1 MKKFAILI
9 VAAALSDAQAQMQTG
24 DGIWVRNA
32 YYGERQTFDACVGH
46 QPPNGA
52 YHHHASPTCLRAQL
66 GDNVELVSS
75 KRTGNVYREATTA
88 LRHSPILGWS
98 FDGYPI
104 YGPYGYSEARNAS
117 SAIRRIRSGY
127 KLRGITQRNTLPDWA
142 LAVHPGVSQVL
153 TAQQQ
158 GPPINA
164 EFPLGRYVEDHEWA
178 AANGDLDVHNGRF
191 TVTPEYPNGTYAY
204 FVTIE
209 ADGSPAFP
217 YILGG
222 TYFGVVT
229 TGRVTT
235 IPSGATDATGTSAE
249 AILSSWA
256 TKNAAQDARVVSA
269 TNPAAG
275 PSTTWPNEVPAG
287 IRFNGGVTTPTKA
300 DTQRV
305 RYTDSMVYINANGLA
320 SYTMG
325 PWFEGL
331 MTGGIFMNLASSQ
344 NYQMQISRLPQ
355 EASTKTAVG
364 GGAVGMW
371 VNGVPVFNY
380 LDGASYS
387 LAQATDVGGG
397 LVRQTAVHAS
407 SASGEQGPWGPNS
420 YISAYPLFG
429 AVLAVAGE
437 TTVSVRDSA
446 GTTRTASVSYASA
459 EQVNYRLPE
468 GTANGAATV
477 TISAGGKS
485 YAAGIYV
492 TSVYPHLFLQTTRA
506 TAENGD
512 VYLTLYG
519 SGRGSAT
526 QVSATVGGLA
536 ATVAYAGPQGQ
547 FVGLDQY
554 NIILPRSLAKGTHLV
569 ELLVEGIK
577 SNQVPVVL
585 E

>member
-1 MKKFAILI
+1 MKKLAIVISALGAGLI
-9 VAAALSDAQAQMQTG
+9 QAQMQTG

-46 QPPNGA
+46 QPQNGA

-66 GDNVELVSS
+66 GDNVELVTSR
-75 KRTGNVYREATTA
+75 RTGNVYREVAA
-88 LRHSPILGWS
+88 PKHSPILGWA

-104 YGPYGYSEARNAS
+104 YGPYGYSEARNAA
-117 SAIRRIRSGY
+117 SAVRRMRSGY
-127 KLRGITQRNTLPDWA
+127 KLRSITLRGTLPDWA

-153 TAQQQ
+153 TAAQQ

-164 EFPLGRYVEDHEWA
+164 EFPLGRYVEDFEWA
-178 AANGDLDVHNGRF
+178 ASNGDLDVHNGRF
-191 TVTPEYPNGTYAY
+191 SVTPEYPNGTYAY
-204 FVTIE
+204 FVTLE
-209 ADGSPAFP
+209 ADGTPAFP

-222 TYFGVVT
+222 TYYGVVT
-229 TGRVTT
+229 NGRATT
-235 IPSGATDATGTSAE
+235 IPAGATDFPGASAE

-256 TKNAAQDARVVSA
+256 TKNAGQDAQVVSA
-269 TNPAAG
+269 VNPAAG
-275 PSTTWPNEVPAG
+275 PKTTWPTEMPAG
-287 IRFNGGVTTPTKA
+287 IRFNGGATTAAKA

-305 RYTDSMVYINANGLA
+305 RYTDSTVYVNANGLA
-320 SYTMG
+320 SYSMG

-331 MTGGIFMNLASSQ
+331 MTGGIFANLASSQ
-344 NYQMQISRLPQ
+344 NYQMQISRLPR
-355 EASTKTAVG
+355 EATTKSAVG

-387 LAQATDVGGG
+387 LAQAGDVGGG
-397 LVRQTAVHAS
+397 LVRQTAIHNS
-407 SASGEQGPWGPNS
+407 SASGEQGPWTPNS

-429 AVLAVAGE
+429 SVLAVGNDC
-437 TTVSVRDSA
+437 TVSVRDSA
-446 GTTRTASVSYASA
+446 GTTRTAETNYVSAN
-459 EQVNYRLPE
+459 QVNYRLPE

-477 TISAGGKS
+477 TITAGGKS

-492 TSVYPHLFLQTTRA
+492 TSVYPHLFAQTARA
-506 TAENGD
+506 VAANGD
-512 VYLTLYG
+512 VYITIYG

-526 QVSATVGGLA
+526 QVSATAGGVA

-547 FVGLDQY
+547 FAGLDQY
-554 NIILPRSLAKGTHLV
+554 NVILPRSLSKGTHLI
-569 ELLVEGIK
+569 ELLVEGVK
-577 SNQVPVVL
+577 SNTVAVVV